1 MRSLRHQ
8 FVLSHILPFVII
20 LPLAGLLILYLV
32 EAQFVL
38 GEASDNLETRAAL
51 IAEAVARQ
59 PEILANQEAAQR
71 FIAEIAPL
79 ADGDVYLLDANGRV
93 IAADPEL
100 DGPPDET
107 LLAAAA
113 QSPQTTQVSMTY
125 GMTEQMGE
133 AIAPVIDINEQLIG
147 LVGVRESISGLAA
160 TFGPLRRLI
169 LLIVL
174 GGFFKRKAAQ

>member
-20 LPLAGLLILYLV
+20 LPLAGLLILYLI

-79 ADGDVYLLDANGRV
+79 ADGDVLGTADAVVGPVEDVLPVDVRIPGCPPAPGAIIEALLALLDG
-93 IAADPEL
+93 
-100 DGPPDET
+100 
-107 LLAAAA
+107 
-113 QSPQTTQVSMTY
+113 
-125 GMTEQMGE
+125 
-133 AIAPVIDINEQLIG
+133 
-147 LVGVRESISGLAA
+147 
-160 TFGPLRRLI
+160 
-169 LLIVL
+169 
-174 GGFFKRKAAQ
+174 